1 MFNMFVV
8 TVDEHQHFKSFVSQT
23 TSIRLEPSSSNAEKS
38 FLSHFKIANYMF
50 LGAAGYDLFVW

>member
-1 MFNMFVV
+1 MFVV